1 MKSGQNRESRVYF
14 RLDASHTLLAVSI
27 EMSGFMGEL
36 ITNSRNLL

>member
-1 MKSGQNRESRVYF
+1 MKSGQNIESRVYF
-14 RLDASHTLLAVSI
+14 GLDDSHTLLAVI